1 MRMDVIKA
9 VRYIPE
15 NSNLLLYVDFRGVD
29 V

>member
-1 MRMDVIKA
+1 MRMDVFKA

-15 NSNLLLYVDFRGVD
+15 NSNLLLYADFRSVD

>member
-15 NSNLLLYVDFRGVD
+15 NSNLLLYADFRSVD

>member
-15 NSNLLLYVDFRGVD
+15 NSNLILYADSKSVDM
-29 V
+29 

>member
-1 MRMDVIKA
+1 MRTDVIEV

-15 NSNLLLYVDFRGVD
+15 NSNLLLYADSGSGD